1 MLHNARM
8 NALLITCRT
17 GFESEC
23 AQELT
28 EYFAEHGSHGFAR
41 MQRDSGFLV
50 FESTDEN
57 PLPRVDAASLIFPRQ
72 CMPIGAH
79 FTDLDPKDR
88 ITPILEWLGR
98 HINSISDIWTEAPDS
113 PEGEALNAFCRSF
126 ESALVARLKRDKWI
140 VAGAAKRL
148 LLFFSSGTECHLCL
162 IDNSKTPPLRQG
174 IPRLRF
180 PADAP
185 SRSTLKLEEAFLVLL
200 TEAEREKW
208 LQPGMTAVDLG
219 AAPGGW
225 TYQLVRRSIKVSA
238 VDNGAMAPALMESGL
253 VQHFRDDGFRFQP
266 KKNVEWLVC
275 DMVEKP
281 ARVAERMATW
291 LREGWCKR
299 TIFNLKLPMKKRWQE
314 TQSCIA
320 AVREQAGREL
330 DIRARQLYHDR
341 EEITVYAGPMTRR

>member
-1 MLHNARM
+1 MKS
-8 NALLITCRT
+8 LLITCRT

-28 EYFAEHGSHGFAR
+28 EYFSNRGAHGFAR
-41 MQRDSGFLV
+41 LQRDSGFLV
-50 FESTDEN
+50 FESADGN
-57 PLPRVDAASLIFPRQ
+57 PLPPVQSSELIFPRQ
-72 CMPIGAH
+72 CLAIGEH
-79 FTDLDPKDR
+79 FSDLDTKDR

-98 HINSISDIWTEAPDS
+98 HVNTLSDIWTEAPDS

-140 VAGAAKRL
+140 VPAAPKRL
-148 LLFFSSGTECHLCL
+148 LLFFPSGTECFLCL
-162 IDNSKTPPLRQG
+162 VDNGRTAPLRQG

-180 PADAP
+180 PAEAP

-200 TEAEREKW
+200 TETEREKW
-208 LQPGMTAVDLG
+208 LQPGFTAVDLG

-238 VDNGAMAPALMESGL
+238 VDNGPMAQNLMDSGL

-266 KKNVEWLVC
+266 KKNVEWMVC

-314 TQSCIA
+314 TQSCLA
-320 AVREQAGREL
+320 ALREQAGRDL
-330 DIRARQLYHDR
+330 DIRAKQLYHDR
-341 EEITVYAGPMTRR
+341 EEITVYAGPLTRR